1 MTPRRGYQLWALRCV
16 ALVTQPRNRIP
27 RSSSF
32 RNGCTAL
39 YFTRVIL
46 RCFVSLSVSCNSVL
60 VLPLLHLI
68 PRLKIVRSH
77 VQSKT
82 GSDSLLQ
89 ICFWQ
94 PVSSTHPRDPG
105 YNLSALEIHSFKRA
119 DRSFRSSTVW
129 ACCDRRMLLRGTCQV
144 PRNNI
149 VLVQE
154 QTRESL
160 DAPHKS
166 CNQV

>member
-1 MTPRRGYQLWALRCV
+1 MTPSRGYQLRALRCV
-16 ALVTQPRNRIP
+16 VLVTQPRNRIP

-94 PVSSTHPRDPG
+94 PVSSTHPREPG

-119 DRSFRSSTVW
+119 DRSLRSSTVW
-129 ACCDRRMLLRGTCQV
+129 TCCDRRMLSST
-144 PRNNI
+144 
-149 VLVQE
+149 
-154 QTRESL
+154 S
-160 DAPHKS
+160 K
-166 CNQV
+166 